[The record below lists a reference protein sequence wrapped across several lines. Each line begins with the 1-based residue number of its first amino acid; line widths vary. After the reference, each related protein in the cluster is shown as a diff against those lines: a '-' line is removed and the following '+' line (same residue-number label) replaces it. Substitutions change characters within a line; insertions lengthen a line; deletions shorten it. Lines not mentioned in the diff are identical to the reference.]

1 MIGFILLAVL
11 LLDQLSKVLVLRKMS
26 FGQSIPVI
34 PSLFHLTL
42 IGNTGI
48 AFGLFKGNSDFLVGV
63 GLLVL
68 VWIYRLLRKRQIQ
81 SRMALIGLGLVSGG
95 AMGNLIDRFRYGYV
109 IDFLDF
115 RVWPVFNIAD
125 TCISVGTA
133 LFFIVCLKK

>member
-1 MIGFILLAVL
+1 MIRVILLVAL
-11 LLDQLSKVLVLRKMS
+11 LLDQLSKVLILRKMS

-34 PSLFHLTL
+34 PSIFHITL

-48 AFGLFKGNSDFLVGV
+48 AFGLFKGNSEFLVGV

-68 VWIYRLLRKRQIQ
+68 VWIYQLLRKHQIHGRLA
-81 SRMALIGLGLVSGG
+81 SIGLGLISGG
-95 AMGNLIDRFRYGYV
+95 AIGNLIDRLRYGYV

-125 TCISVGTA
+125 MCISVGTA
-133 LFFIVCLKK
+133 LFFITCLKK